1 MLSVFR
7 YVRYFTLK
15 LDLCKA
21 YQQKNWLYSM
31 LYSDANK
38 HLRASQTEALQIVSN
53 QFNAIRNKTKTV
65 RNEHPMK
72 EVST

>member
-21 YQQKNWLYSM
+21 YQQKNR
-31 LYSDANK
+31 LYSDANICVPS
-38 HLRASQTEALQIVSN
+38 RTEVLQIVSN

-65 RNEHPMK
+65 KNEHRME